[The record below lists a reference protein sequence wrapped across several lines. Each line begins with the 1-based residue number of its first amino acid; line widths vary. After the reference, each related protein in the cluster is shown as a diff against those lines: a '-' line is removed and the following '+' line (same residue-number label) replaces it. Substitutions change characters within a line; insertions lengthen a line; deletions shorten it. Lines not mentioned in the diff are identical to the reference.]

1 MNKFVRI
8 LEPVQTAMKRG
19 VLERFEDAVR
29 ATKMKN
35 VPAAPFGDTEDLDRL
50 TRLIALANSQD
61 AHVVGITGYEA
72 GVGVS
77 WTSRQLAAAYARFG
91 RRALLVDASG
101 AVDAP
106 VARNGFEGE
115 APNLLD
121 HATSIGPNVE
131 YVDLANCQ
139 PLLDCA
145 NGVRD
150 GLQAAAG
157 KGYAVLVDLP
167 AVSGSGQG
175 MLATFSERA
184 GACDLVF
191 LVCVSGEMTQKELTR
206 CVETCEVA
214 GVKLG
219 GLILNDWKL
228 MGASLLAT

>member
-1 MNKFVRI
+1 
-8 LEPVQTAMKRG
+8 
-19 VLERFEDAVR
+19 
-29 ATKMKN
+29 MKN
-35 VPAAPFGDTEDLDRL
+35 VPATHFGDTEDLDRL

-61 AHVVGITGYEA
+61 ARIVGITGYET

-91 RRALLVDASG
+91 RRTLLVDASG
-101 AVDAP
+101 AVDAS
-106 VARNGFEGE
+106 VERNGFEC
-115 APNLLD
+115 AVPSLLD
-121 HATSIGPNVE
+121 HSMSIGPHIE
-131 YVDLANCQ
+131 YVDLADCQ
-139 PLLDCA
+139 PLLDCE

-150 GLQAAAG
+150 RLRAAAG
-157 KGYAVLVDLP
+157 EGYAVLVDLP
-167 AVSGSGQG
+167 AVYGSGRDT
-175 MLATFSERA
+175 LAPFSERA
-184 GACDLVF
+184 SACDLVF